1 MCGSFFPQKY
11 TVIESTQREFHPC
24 QHESTWP
31 LERLVEQLFFMSGY
45 NLSQPREEHPSALV
59 GANGR
64 FLREEW
70 MRLWEMEMYVT
81 CTGTHA

>member
-1 MCGSFFPQKY
+1 
-11 TVIESTQREFHPC
+11 
-24 QHESTWP
+24 
-31 LERLVEQLFFMSGY
+31 MSGY

-81 CTGTHA
+81 YWYTRIIYFMRHEVY